1 MIEDLVISRC
11 DKMSTMEY
19 ENLLLRI
26 EIHLDERHL
35 IIQAMFN
42 PPFKK
47 KIHDPSCHFIDLSYC
62 NLKNITVSIQPW
74 WSYHSFTPKMY
85 LECPP
90 TSKVKGFHCCGWDFR
105 LIIRGQHTIKYEIM

>member
-11 DKMSTMEY
+11 DKMSTTEY

-42 PPFKK
+42 CPLKK
-47 KIHDPSCHFIDLSYC
+47 KKHDPSCHFIDLSYC
-62 NLKNITVSIQPW
+62 NLKNITVSVQPRQ
-74 WSYHSFTPKMY
+74 SYYSLTPKSY
-85 LECPP
+85 FECPP
-90 TSKVKGFHCCGWDFR
+90 TSGVKGFHCCGRDFGW
-105 LIIRGQHTIKYEIM
+105 IIRGQPTNKYEIM